1 MGSRAEGG
9 LGHAHHRDAEL
20 SVRVRAEPGA
30 AAGVEVGVAV
40 DYQKAQPAE
49 AVQDRAHGREFT
61 QIELTRLAGQHL
73 CHGLSAFIYYLC
85 EAGIGGH
92 HRCCSRTLGTGE
104 CTSTAT
110 NAGPPFSMS

>member
-9 LGHAHHRDAEL
+9 LGHADHRDAEL

-61 QIELTRLAGQHL
+61 QIELTRLVGQHL
-73 CHGLSAFIYYLC
+73 CHGLSAFIHYL
-85 EAGIGGH
+85 
-92 HRCCSRTLGTGE
+92 
-104 CTSTAT
+104 
-110 NAGPPFSMS
+110 